1 LQMIVICG
9 RNHKLER
16 SMNALP
22 RRLPAHIVGFT
33 AEIPYYMSLSD
44 FFIGKP
50 GPGSITEAVA
60 MKLPVIVQ
68 RNAWTLPQERYNTD
82 WVQEKNVGIVVR
94 DFSSIRQAVT
104 NLLEPARFR
113 EFQSAVAAIE
123 NRAVFEIVDI
133 LDDIVT
139 RRRGN

>member
-1 LQMIVICG
+1 M
-9 RNHKLER
+9 K
-16 SMNALP
+16 ALP
-22 RRLPAHIVGFT
+22 KRLPAHIVGFT

-50 GPGSITEAVA
+50 GPGSISEAVA

-68 RNAWTLPQERYNTD
+68 RNAWTLPQERYNTE

-104 NLLEPARFR
+104 DLLEPARFR

-123 NRAVFEIVDI
+123 TRAVFEIVDI
-133 LDDIVT
+133 LDAIVT
-139 RRRGN
+139 RRQGD